1 MKKLI
6 VTLFISVLLIVTF
19 IFVFK
24 MLLDKPIFDTTKN
37 VDIYLD
43 GIKED
48 KYNHIFTNNQIYINA
63 NYLKQ
68 NELLDYY
75 WDNNYNKISIFND
88 FKYDVINYNNK
99 KAFYNKIPFNINEII
114 IIENNE
120 LYFNSKFIND
130 NYVFRLYV
138 DIDNLKVI
146 IEEDISEYEVVK
158 KSRLKSSPTSRAITL
173 KKLDIKDSIY
183 VYNNEYNGWILARTE
198 ENAIGYVKLSD
209 IRPISKTMYNTYESL
224 NNGKKIRMAWDLVYI
239 KVEEFEPFNIP
250 YAIDIVGPTW
260 FELEDTKEKF
270 KDLSNDDYINF
281 VKDSNKDI
289 WAVFNNR
296 FDPDLTSELLNNG
309 IKRSEIAD
317 KIIDITLNKGFDAIN
332 LDFENIHLKDKDV
345 FSAFVKEL
353 YCKAKEKGI
362 LFTIDI
368 TIMSNAE
375 NWSLCYDRNVVGKY
389 SDYIMLMAYDENV
402 SGVIGSVSSLPWVEY
417 GVNNLLE
424 YASSEKIVL
433 SIPFYTRLWEEHL
446 DNQQKVKSTAL
457 RIGSAN
463 KAIEELGINLIY
475 DDSTGQNFGEIMIDD
490 IKYTIWNEDE
500 TSLVNR
506 LDIIKKYN
514 LSGYAVW
521 AFKYGTDEM
530 WELLKNKK

>member
-198 ENAIGYVKLSD
+198 ENAIGYVRLSD

-296 FDPDLTSELLNNG
+296 
-309 IKRSEIAD
+309 
-317 KIIDITLNKGFDAIN
+317 
-332 LDFENIHLKDKDV
+332 
-345 FSAFVKEL
+345 
-353 YCKAKEKGI
+353 Y
-362 LFTIDI
+362 
-368 TIMSNAE
+368 
-375 NWSLCYDRNVVGKY
+375 Y
-389 SDYIMLMAYDENV
+389 
-402 SGVIGSVSSLPWVEY
+402 
-417 GVNNLLE
+417 
-424 YASSEKIVL
+424 
-433 SIPFYTRLWEEHL
+433 
-446 DNQQKVKSTAL
+446 
-457 RIGSAN
+457 
-463 KAIEELGINLIY
+463 
-475 DDSTGQNFGEIMIDD
+475 
-490 IKYTIWNEDE
+490 
-500 TSLVNR
+500 
-506 LDIIKKYN
+506 
-514 LSGYAVW
+514 
-521 AFKYGTDEM
+521 FK
-530 WELLKNKK
+530 